1 VLYSRHFRGLQRFC
15 REVIRI
21 VRDYRTNGRI
31 RAREVLVI
39 GLDNEQLGVMAVP
52 EAIRVARENGVDV
65 VEVAPN
71 TDPPVCR
78 LMDYGKFRYEQA
90 KKEREAKKSQKSSAM
105 REVRMRTRIGDHDM
119 QRKTN
124 KIREFLAEGDKVK
137 VSVQFRGREM
147 THPEIGNQLLGKVA
161 RSLMES
167 ARVETPPIMERRMM
181 SMVLVPGRKD
191 GVQAS
196 APGEADAKTEDA

>member
-1 VLYSRHFRGLQRFC
+1 
-15 REVIRI
+15 
-21 VRDYRTNGRI
+21 
-31 RAREVLVI
+31 
-39 GLDNEQLGVMAVP
+39 MPVP
-52 EAIRVARENGVDV
+52 EAITLARESGVDV

-78 LMDYGKFRYEQA
+78 LMDYGKFRYDQA
-90 KKEREAKKSQKSSAM
+90 KKEREAKKAQKSSGM

-161 RSLMES
+161 RSLLES
-167 ARVETPPIMERRMM
+167 ARVETPPVMERRMM

-191 GVQAS
+191 GNQPP
-196 APGEADAKTEDA
+196 APQQTDAKAENA

>member
-1 VLYSRHFRGLQRFC
+1 M
-15 REVIRI
+15 
-21 VRDYRTNGRI
+21 
-31 RAREVLVI
+31 LVI
-39 GLDNEQLGVMAVP
+39 GLDNEQLGVMPVP

-119 QRKTN
+119 QRKTG

-191 GVQAS
+191 GVQGP
-196 APGEADAKTEDA
+196 APEEADAKTENT

>member
-1 VLYSRHFRGLQRFC
+1 M
-15 REVIRI
+15 
-21 VRDYRTNGRI
+21 
-31 RAREVLVI
+31 I
-39 GLDNEQLGVMAVP
+39 GLDNEQIGVMPVP
-52 EAIRVARENGVDV
+52 EAIRIARESGVDV
-65 VEVAPN
+65 VEVSPN
-71 TDPPVCR
+71 GDPPVCR
-78 LMDYGKFRYEQA
+78 LMDYGKFRYDQA
-90 KKEREAKKSQKSSAM
+90 KKEREAKKTQKSSGM

-124 KIREFLAEGDKVK
+124 KIREFLTGGDKVK

-167 ARVETPPIMERRMM
+167 ARVESPPIMERRMM

-191 GVQAS
+191 GVRAS
-196 APGEADAKTEDA
+196 AEQTTDAKT

>member
-1 VLYSRHFRGLQRFC
+1 M
-15 REVIRI
+15 
-21 VRDYRTNGRI
+21 
-31 RAREVLVI
+31 VI
-39 GLDNEQLGVMAVP
+39 GSDDEQLGVMPVP
-52 EAIRVARENGVDV
+52 EAIRVARENGLDV

-90 KKEREAKKSQKSSAM
+90 KKEREARKSQKSSAM

-119 QRKTN
+119 QRKTG

-161 RSLMES
+161 RSLMDS

-191 GVQAS
+191 GAQAS
-196 APGEADAKTEDA
+196 APEGTDAKAENA

>member
-1 VLYSRHFRGLQRFC
+1 
-15 REVIRI
+15 
-21 VRDYRTNGRI
+21 
-31 RAREVLVI
+31 
-39 GLDNEQLGVMAVP
+39 MPVP
-52 EAIRVARENGVDV
+52 EAITLARESGVDV

-78 LMDYGKFRYEQA
+78 LMDYGKFRYDQA
-90 KKEREAKKSQKSSAM
+90 KKEREAKKAQKSSGM

-124 KIREFLAEGDKVK
+124 KIREFLSEGDKVK

-161 RSLMES
+161 RSLLES
-167 ARVETPPIMERRMM
+167 ARVETPPVMERRMM

-191 GVQAS
+191 GNQPP
-196 APGEADAKTEDA
+196 APQQTDAKAENA

>member
-1 VLYSRHFRGLQRFC
+1 M
-15 REVIRI
+15 
-21 VRDYRTNGRI
+21 
-31 RAREVLVI
+31 
-39 GLDNEQLGVMAVP
+39 GVMPVP
-52 EAIRVARENGVDV
+52 EAIRIARESGVDV

-90 KKEREAKKSQKSSAM
+90 KKERDAKKTQKSSGM

-119 QRKTN
+119 QRKTG
-124 KIREFLAEGDKVK
+124 KIREFLSGGDKVK

-147 THPEIGNQLLGKVA
+147 THPEIGNQILGKVA

-191 GVQAS
+191 APQAP
-196 APGEADAKTEDA
+196 APERSDAEAENA